1 MRWILLLVACGSSPN
16 NNNSPDLAQAQSAYT
31 WTSNAQ
37 SFFATYCVSC
47 HTPGGQA
54 QQQDFSQYDVVVAN
68 AATIRCGVASTKQ
81 SGCGSVPAP
90 KQFPIGTGPKPTD
103 GERDAIVAWIDAG
116 TPK

>member
-1 MRWILLLVACGSSPN
+1 MRWILLLVACGGSS
-16 NNNSPDLAQAQSAYT
+16 NNNSQPDLAQASSSYT

-54 QQQDFSQYDVVVAN
+54 QQQDFSQYDQVVAI
-68 AATIRCGVASTKQ
+68 ASTIRCGVATTKQ

-90 KQFPIGTGPKPTD
+90 KQFPIGTGPHPSD